1 MIISNFKIDQK
12 LVYIFSHFG
21 VVLAIFFGGSKIYF
35 EVKLYNWK
43 KKQWFG
49 LFSVVVSSTMHWI
62 IDIKNLWYSKVMRYS
77 YLMHSNLVT
86 FFVKI
91 SEIAMATLTNMH
103 FLLVESQ
110 VFLVN
115 IGWTWSFSKFWK
127 FTQIYFD
134 NSFCFICNVWKIVHG
149 IEIRLDL

>member
-1 MIISNFKIDQK
+1 MD
-12 LVYIFSHFG
+12 V
-21 VVLAIFFGGSKIYF
+21 
-35 EVKLYNWK
+35 
-43 KKQWFG
+43 
-49 LFSVVVSSTMHWI
+49 
-62 IDIKNLWYSKVMRYS
+62 
-77 YLMHSNLVT
+77 NLVT

-134 NSFCFICNVWKIVHG
+134 NLFCFICNVWKIVHG
-149 IEIRLDL
+149 IKSDSISKRAKIICFSNFLYFVMNLLMFQSKLCKKKYQFSFFSKFLKVFSSSLDFLQLR

>member
-1 MIISNFKIDQK
+1 MF
-12 LVYIFSHFG
+12 
-21 VVLAIFFGGSKIYF
+21 
-35 EVKLYNWK
+35 
-43 KKQWFG
+43 WFRPAFWWRD
-49 LFSVVVSSTMHWI
+49 LRFVP
-62 IDIKNLWYSKVMRYS
+62 N
-77 YLMHSNLVT
+77 NLVT

-149 IEIRLDL
+149 IKSDSISKRAKIICFSNFLYSLWTYLCFNPNYAKKYQFSFFSKFLKVFSSSLDFLQLT